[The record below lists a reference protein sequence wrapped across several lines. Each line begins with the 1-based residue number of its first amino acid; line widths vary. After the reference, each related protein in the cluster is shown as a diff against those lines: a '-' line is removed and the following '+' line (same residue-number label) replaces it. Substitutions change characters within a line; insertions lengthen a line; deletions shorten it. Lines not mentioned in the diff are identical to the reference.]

1 MRLGRRGVY
10 HCWAEPG
17 ARRFIEATRGFDIA
31 IGNGRRLTGW
41 FPRSH
46 CFFGLTA
53 LAALLGRRAAR
64 WRDGAGRG
72 WRGVLCQSCPSPKA
86 EQQDS
91 KQRASA
97 QHQPATGRRCT
108 PRGSSAGFRT
118 AAGNAPW
125 AVSRQAFS
133 AQWTDG
139 KASSS
144 QGISDQ

>member
-1 MRLGRRGVY
+1 MRLGGRGVY
-10 HCWAEPG
+10 HGWAKPG
-17 ARRFIEATRGFDIA
+17 ARRIIAAAWGFDVA

-41 FPRSH
+41 FG
-46 CFFGLTA
+46 CGDGFLCNTA

-72 WRGVLCQSCPSPKA
+72 WRGILRQSRPSSKA
-86 EQQDS
+86 EQQAS
-91 KQRASA
+91 QECASA

-125 AVSRQAFS
+125 AVSRHAFS
-133 AQWTDG
+133 AQWTEG

-144 QGISDQ
+144 QGMSAQ